1 MRLRGCI
8 FRGCGSGR
16 IMPMGIRTWKPGFTF
31 FGIRLERRCFPR
43 VCLYMDNLDD
53 CRFLL
58 SEEGRRAIVRL
69 HVEGVIKY
77 LSAL

>member
-1 MRLRGCI
+1 
-8 FRGCGSGR
+8 
-16 IMPMGIRTWKPGFTF
+16 MPMEIRIWKPGFTF
-31 FGIRLERRCFPR
+31 FEIRLERRCFPR
-43 VCLYMDNLDD
+43 VYMDNLDD

>member
-1 MRLRGCI
+1 MQLRTDFTDGD
-8 FRGCGSGR
+8 
-16 IMPMGIRTWKPGFTF
+16 PDLEAGFYILRNTACAAV
-31 FGIRLERRCFPR
+31 LSES
-43 VCLYMDNLDD
+43 LYMDNLED

-77 LSAL
+77 LSAF